1 MNAAGDDADV
11 DRMRR
16 EVDELRQRNAELEA
30 GTERPSH
37 LGRRIGAV
45 ILIVLASVLT
55 PVSTLGLWLRNTV
68 TDTTRYLDTVEPL
81 VSDPAVQT
89 FVADRVTQELFAA
102 VDVESAVEEALPE
115 NAAFLSSALASGLQT
130 VVREA
135 SMRVLESDQF
145 RELWVSANR
154 LAQQQLVAVLTGE
167 PSGVVT
173 TEDGIVSL
181 DLSGIANAV
190 VQRLQDQGIDLFDS
204 VDLEPG
210 RFTIQL
216 FQSDAITRVQVAFD
230 AFDTVATIL
239 PWITILLFAGGIL
252 LFPNRRRGALWAAV
266 GLSLATAA
274 LLLMLAVGRTVYLG
288 AIPSS
293 VIPGDAAAAFFDTLV
308 RFLRQ
313 SGRALLAVGILA
325 LLGLVMFG
333 PGSNA
338 RRSRGWVARAL
349 GRVGDEATGR
359 GVDFGPVGLWIGRNL
374 TALRMAV
381 GVGAAVLLIAWN
393 QPTATVVFVVALLA
407 VLALGLV
414 EVVGHGGRVPPSP
427 PVSDPGRPDRA

>member
-1 MNAAGDDADV
+1 MDTAGDDADV
-11 DRMRR
+11 ERMQR
-16 EVDELRQRNAELEA
+16 ELDELKQRNAELEA
-30 GTERPSH
+30 HAGRPRH
-37 LGRRIGAV
+37 LGRRVGAV

-68 TDTTRYLDTVEPL
+68 TDTSRYVDTVEPL
-81 VSDPAVQT
+81 VSDPAIQT
-89 FVADRVTQELFAA
+89 FVADRVTERLFTE
-102 VDVESAVEEALPE
+102 VDVESAVEEALPD
-115 NAAFLSSALASGLQT
+115 NAAFLSSALTSGLQT

-190 VQRLQDQGIDLFDS
+190 VERLQDQGIDLFDS

-210 RFTIQL
+210 RFTIQI
-216 FQSDAITRVQVAFD
+216 FQSDTITRAQVAFD

-239 PWITILLFAGGIL
+239 PWVTILLFAGGIL
-252 LFPNRRRGALWAAV
+252 LFPDRRRGALWAAV
-266 GLSLATAA
+266 GLSLGTAV
-274 LLLMLAVGRTVYLG
+274 LLLALAVGRTVYLG
-288 AIPSS
+288 AVPSS
-293 VIPGDAAAAFFDTLV
+293 AIPGDAAAAFFDTLV

-313 SGRALLAVGILA
+313 SGRALLAVGIVALLA
-325 LLGLVMFG
+325 LIVFG

-338 RRSRGWVARAL
+338 RRFRGWVARML
-349 GRVGDEATGR
+349 GRVGDEASER
-359 GVDFGPVGLWIGRNL
+359 GVEFGPAGQWVGRNL
-374 TALRMAV
+374 TALRIAV
-381 GVGAAVLLIAWN
+381 AVVAAVLLIAWN

-407 VLALGLV
+407 VLVLGVL
-414 EVVGHGGRVPPSP
+414 EVVGRGGRERP
-427 PVSDPGRPDRA
+427 PVS